1 MVTVPLDALA
11 RFTVSAFEA
20 MGLPMEDANILANAL
35 IYSELRFHPGQG
47 QGVRR
52 LRAYQERIAQ
62 KKIDIAAPF
71 EVVRESPALAL
82 VDAHNG
88 PGTVVG
94 TRAMRLAIAKAKVC
108 GIGTVIVRNST
119 HYGSS
124 AVHAAEAE
132 RAGCIGIACTNA
144 GPEMAAWGG
153 ATPVVGTNPWAIAAP
168 GGTGFPVILDIAL
181 TTAGKGMMRWH
192 QREGRPIPID
202 WALTPDGDETTDP
215 AAAMAG
221 ALLGIGQ
228 YKGYGLSLMT
238 DVMTGVLS
246 GGGFG
251 LAPYSDPARQ
261 DVAHSFT
268 AIDIEWFMPLAAF
281 RERMRALTASIKA
294 SKLRPGFDEVLVPGE
309 LEHRREAQKRSS
321 GVPLDEDVYNDLV
334 LLGKQ
339 LGAPLLLEFAAV
351 ERKTRITLNER
362 SDCTI
367 RTTEGIASWVS
378 SRPFPAIRQAPI
390 PRALMGLP

>member
-1 MVTVPLDALA
+1 MSAIAMVTVPLDSLT
-11 RFTVSAFEA
+11 RFSIDAFEA
-20 MGLPMEDANILANAL
+20 MGLHPEDAAITANAL
-35 IYSELRFHPGQG
+35 VYSELRFHPGQG

-62 KKIDIAAPF
+62 KKLDIAAPV
-71 EVVRESPALAL
+71 EIVKESPALAL

-88 PGTVVG
+88 LGSVVG
-94 TRAMRLAIAKAKVC
+94 TRAMRLAVAKAKVC

-132 RAGCIGIACTNA
+132 RAGCIGIAYTNA

-192 QREGRPIPID
+192 QREGRSMPID
-202 WALTPDGDETTDP
+202 WALTPDGEETTDP

-228 YKGYGLSLMT
+228 YKGYGLSLIT
-238 DVMTGVLS
+238 DIMTGVLS

-251 LAPYSDPARQ
+251 LIPYSDPSRQ
-261 DVAHSFT
+261 NVAHSFT
-268 AIDIEWFMPLAAF
+268 AIDIEWFMPLATF
-281 RERMRALTASIKA
+281 RERMCDLTETIKA
-294 SKLRPGFDEVLVPGE
+294 SKLRPGFTEVFVPGE
-309 LEHRREAQKRSS
+309 LEHRREREKRNN
-321 GVPLDEDVYNDLV
+321 GVPLDEDVYNDLI
-334 LLGKQ
+334 LLGQQ
-339 LGAPLLLEFAAV
+339 LGL
-351 ERKTRITLNER
+351 
-362 SDCTI
+362 
-367 RTTEGIASWVS
+367 
-378 SRPFPAIRQAPI
+378 API
-390 PRALMGLP
+390 LQLATV

>member
-1 MVTVPLDALA
+1 MSASVAEVPMVKVDLEDMRSFAREALL
-11 RFTVSAFEA
+11 A
-20 MGLPMEDANILANAL
+20 MGCNAEEAAATSEAL

-52 LRAYQERIAQ
+52 LVNYRKRVAEGFISIGAQ
-62 KKIDIAAPF
+62 F
-71 EVVRESPALAL
+71 EVLKESPALAL

-88 PGTVVG
+88 MGSLVG
-94 TRAMRLAIAKAKVC
+94 QRAMRLAIAKAKVC
-108 GIGTVIVRNST
+108 GIGVVVVRGGT

-132 RAGCIGIACTNA
+132 REGCVGVAFTNA

-168 GGTGFPVILDIAL
+168 GGDGFPVVLDIAL

-192 QREGRPIPID
+192 EREGKPMPID
-202 WALTPDGDETTDP
+202 WALTPEGEETTDP
-215 AAAMAG
+215 TAAMAG

-251 LAPYSDPARQ
+251 IEPYSNPART
-261 DVAHSFT
+261 DVSHTFIAF
-268 AIDIEWFMPLAAF
+268 DIAWFMPVDEF
-281 RERMRALTASIKA
+281 RARMKRFGEMIRASR
-294 SKLRPGFDEVLVPGE
+294 LRPGFSEVLLPGE
-309 LEHRREAQKRSS
+309 QEHRRETQKRAA
-321 GVPLDEDVYNDLV
+321 GVPLADHVFAELQA
-334 LLGKQ
+334 LAAELGIK
-339 LGAPLLLEFAAV
+339 PL
-351 ERKTRITLNER
+351 
-362 SDCTI
+362 
-367 RTTEGIASWVS
+367 
-378 SRPFPAIRQAPI
+378 QQQ
-390 PRALMGLP
+390 